1 MTEPELRIIAS
12 LMTSGGTRPA
22 DLPDSLLALPPITHW
37 SALEPTYE
45 VIERG
50 IVESISRD
58 RVDRSPR
65 GAAPHPHKSRDW
77 LSTPEERPS
86 QLPGVGGLG
95 PSPGLMNK
103 CPKGCRNAN

>member
-1 MTEPELRIIAS
+1 MTDAELRIIAF

-22 DLPDSLLALPPITHW
+22 DLPDRLIAVPPITHW

-45 VIERG
+45 VIERS

-65 GAAPHPHKSRDW
+65 GAALHPHKSRDC

-86 QLPGVGGLG
+86 QLPGVGGSDPL
-95 PSPGLMNK
+95 PGS
-103 CPKGCRNAN
+103 